1 MIAKYNL
8 GIKLTKGFQFMLA
21 LCFFKG
27 CFFAAASVQMRPFAA
42 YANCY
47 TKQSHYVRLCN
58 REN

>member
-42 YANCY
+42 YANC
-47 TKQSHYVRLCN
+47 
-58 REN
+58 

>member
-42 YANCY
+42 YANVILAGVH
-47 TKQSHYVRLCN
+47 TRLSL
-58 REN
+58 EE